1 MKNNTKPKVRM
12 SKEQFLQSLSKH
24 DEHYIA
30 AQNFGKRKGYESPTL
45 NADRKKA
52 IMENAYAKKVGL

>member
-1 MKNNTKPKVRM
+1 MKQKTIPQVRM
-12 SKEQFLQSLSKH
+12 SKEQYLMMLNRC
-24 DEHYIA
+24 DVHYIA

-52 IMENAYAKKVGL
+52 IMENAYARRADK